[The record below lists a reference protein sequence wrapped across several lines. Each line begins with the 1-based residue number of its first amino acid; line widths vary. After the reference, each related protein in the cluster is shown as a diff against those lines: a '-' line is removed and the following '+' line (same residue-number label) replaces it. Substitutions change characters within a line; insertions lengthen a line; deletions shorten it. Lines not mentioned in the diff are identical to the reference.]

1 VATRTPERKK
11 PIKKL
16 SPRRQALQST
26 IALKALM
33 AISGLIMIGY
43 LLLHMYGVLKA
54 FSGREAFNEY
64 SSYLHNFG
72 APLLPY
78 DGFFWILRV
87 ILLAAIGA
95 HIYSAVVLTR
105 RDWKARTGVGKRY
118 QTVKRRGGLQR
129 SYSSFT
135 LRWGGVV
142 IFLYVIFHLLNL
154 TTNHIHPGGATPSPY
169 DRLVNSF
176 SVWWVVA
183 IYTIALLAVGF
194 HIRHGVWSALT
205 TLGANTSKKARWR
218 LNVLAYASAGAIAVG
233 FIIVPWSV
241 VFGWITA

>member
-11 PIKKL
+11 PIKTL

-33 AISGLIMIGY
+33 AVSGLIMIGY

-95 HIYSAVVLTR
+95 HIYAAVVLTR
-105 RDWKARTGVGKRY
+105 RDYRARSGVGKRY
-118 QTVKRRGGLQR
+118 RSNRRRGGVQR

-142 IFLYVIFHLLNL
+142 IFFYVIFHLLNL

-176 SVWWVVA
+176 SVWWVVVF
-183 IYTIALLAVGF
+183 YSVALILVGL

-205 TLGANTSKKARWR
+205 TLGAHTSKKARTR
-218 LNVLAYASAGAIAVG
+218 LNVLAYASAGAITVG